1 MAISKIN
8 ICYISNSAAPSKNAS
23 SLQISKLCEE
33 LARLG
38 NKVTLILPS
47 TGYLRKDYFNFYNIR
62 NKFLIKRL
70 KYFKKFPIGL
80 NYYLYSIYIIYF

>member
-1 MAISKIN
+1 MAITKLN

-38 NKVTLILPS
+38 NKVTLILPH
-47 TGYLRKDYFNFYNIR
+47 TGHTKMSYNNFYNI
-62 NKFLIKRL
+62 N
-70 KYFKKFPIGL
+70 FKCMFHC
-80 NYYLYSIYIIYF
+80 